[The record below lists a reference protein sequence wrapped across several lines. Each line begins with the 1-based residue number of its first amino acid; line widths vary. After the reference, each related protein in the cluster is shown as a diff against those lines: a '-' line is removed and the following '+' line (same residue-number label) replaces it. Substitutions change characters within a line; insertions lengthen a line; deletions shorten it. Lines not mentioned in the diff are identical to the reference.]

1 MRQPATMEDFTLADL
16 PDLSD
21 WRFVPILSLEQAA
34 LLWGGIDPAFIPTFA
49 IAKQR
54 AHPLQYRRANI
65 ALQAFLGGIVLK
77 TLTMYTTAEPKQK
90 SAEPAYGPKSS
101 AGVSQSYSPWKY
113 RVRAESL

>member
-65 ALQAFLGGIVLK
+65 ALCVINRNAMLFHWHIV
-77 TLTMYTTAEPKQK
+77 QK
-90 SAEPAYGPKSS
+90 YG
-101 AGVSQSYSPWKY
+101 AGRRNQP
-113 RVRAESL
+113 RPRRLEA